1 MFTPHVG
8 RSQGGVYQVRL
19 KLLGGWRSAAAGM
32 GTCILLDRTVVIDE
46 PEGFNTV
53 WVLVGSLVGASIVVG
68 LVFMWMRRWSA
79 KLQACPPCIRM
90 SSHSGAHAGLCCS
103 GSRCRLLRAV
113 TPVVLP

>member
-1 MFTPHVG
+1 
-8 RSQGGVYQVRL
+8 
-19 KLLGGWRSAAAGM
+19 M

-79 KLQACPPCIRM
+79 ELQASPPCIWM
-90 SSHSGAHAGLCCS
+90 SSRSGAHTGLCCS
-103 GSRCRLLRAV
+103 GTRCSTVAAE
-113 TPVVLP
+113 PFLP

>member
-1 MFTPHVG
+1 
-8 RSQGGVYQVRL
+8 
-19 KLLGGWRSAAAGM
+19 M

-79 KLQACPPCIRM
+79 ELQASPSCIWM
-90 SSHSGAHAGLCCS
+90 SSRSGAHTGLCCS
-103 GSRCRLLRAV
+103 GTRCLTVAAEPFLL
-113 TPVVLP
+113 